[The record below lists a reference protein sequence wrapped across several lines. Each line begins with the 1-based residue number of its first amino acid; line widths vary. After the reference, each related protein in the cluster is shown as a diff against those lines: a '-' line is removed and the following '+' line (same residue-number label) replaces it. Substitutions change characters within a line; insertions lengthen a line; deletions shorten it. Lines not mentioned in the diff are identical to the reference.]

1 MGWDGYHNR
10 QKYVAEQKS
19 KSWPCNGNTVSV
31 RKHHAQGE
39 ELNETLYNAFNGER
53 ITRIQVEPGQWPLA
67 VALKPER

>member
-1 MGWDGYHNR
+1 MTADQIRERGVDVRNPAALEAFKVEIL
-10 QKYVAEQKS
+10 QELAAQVA
-19 KSWPCNGNTVSV
+19 
-31 RKHHAQGE
+31 

>member
-1 MGWDGYHNR
+1 MTADQIRERGVDIRNPAALEAFKVEIL
-10 QKYVAEQKS
+10 QELTAQVA
-19 KSWPCNGNTVSV
+19 
-31 RKHHAQGE
+31 

>member
-1 MGWDGYHNR
+1 MT
-10 QKYVAEQKS
+10 AEQIRER
-19 KSWPCNGNTVSV
+19 GVDV
-31 RKHHAQGE
+31 RNPAALEAFKVEILQELAAQVA

>member
-1 MGWDGYHNR
+1 MTADQIRERGVDIRNPAALEAFKVEIL
-10 QKYVAEQKS
+10 QELAAQVA
-19 KSWPCNGNTVSV
+19 
-31 RKHHAQGE
+31 

>member
-1 MGWDGYHNR
+1 MMT
-10 QKYVAEQKS
+10 AEQIRER
-19 KSWPCNGNTVSV
+19 GVDV
-31 RKHHAQGE
+31 RNPAALEAFKVEILQELAAQVA

>member
-1 MGWDGYHNR
+1 LEAFKVEIL
-10 QKYVAEQKS
+10 QELAAQVA
-19 KSWPCNGNTVSV
+19 
-31 RKHHAQGE
+31 

>member
-1 MGWDGYHNR
+1 MTADQIRERGVDVRNPAALEAFKVEIL
-10 QKYVAEQKS
+10 QELTAQVA
-19 KSWPCNGNTVSV
+19 
-31 RKHHAQGE
+31 